1 MRFLFEKTVRT
12 DVLKENSWEPPRPD
26 DGKGYRKPI
35 SRFPPECFL
44 PRCSGRGLRPWGS
57 CSRRP
62 FGRMSWKKQLGT
74 PTTGRW

>member
-1 MRFLFEKTVRT
+1 MLWARVTAMRFLFEKTVRT

-44 PRCSGRGLRPWGS
+44 PRPPPVTVSEYRIPEYEI
-57 CSRRP
+57 
-62 FGRMSWKKQLGT
+62 
-74 PTTGRW
+74 